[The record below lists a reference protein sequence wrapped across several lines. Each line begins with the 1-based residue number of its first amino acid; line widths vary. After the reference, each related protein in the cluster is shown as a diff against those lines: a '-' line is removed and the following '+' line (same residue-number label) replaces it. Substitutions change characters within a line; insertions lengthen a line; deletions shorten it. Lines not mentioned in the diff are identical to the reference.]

1 MTDQTD
7 YLKCADVLLSGH
19 YRDVTTKD
27 IALSSAYALIDIAQ
41 TLRTMRE
48 DALRIGMNLTQVA
61 GKLTSDDG
69 IGVGDLLADI
79 AARPEIKII
88 TRADVDERHL
98 QEVARLVRE
107 EAQTPVSSPALAQD
121 EPAAP
126 SEGDRAKNSP
136 GGRVGRLI
144 GYGAAY
150 PIDAGEGSSGF
161 RMSGA
166 FFATREGA
174 VRARVKPSD
183 LIVAVYEDLVG
194 EAARQ
199 DPGLYRQDV
208 RGIAHPIAEHMAAA
222 SPDIVLALIA
232 RIREL
237 EGADHD

>member
-1 MTDQTD
+1 MTDH
-7 YLKCADVLLSGH
+7 LKSAEVLMEEPADEITG
-19 YRDVTTKD
+19 RD
-27 IALSSAYALIDIAQ
+27 IALAKTYALIDIAQ
-41 TLRTMRE
+41 TLRTMR
-48 DALRIGMNLTQVA
+48 
-61 GKLTSDDG
+61 
-69 IGVGDLLADI
+69 ADI

-98 QEVARLVRE
+98 QEAARLVRE
-107 EAQTPVSSPALAQD
+107 EAQTPASSPTLAQD

-174 VRARVKPSD
+174 VRARVKPRD

-199 DPGLYRQDV
+199 DPGLYRQ
-208 RGIAHPIAEHMAAA
+208 E
-222 SPDIVLALIA
+222 
-232 RIREL
+232 IREAL
-237 EGADHD
+237 REGE